1 MIFHNIIMQIITVER
16 YLSPPTVFVVK
27 IGTIF
32 NNIKKLRNHVAPN
45 LSMLVYMI
53 VQFTLLQHSGGS
65 CRDLEQ
71 RFTDSVGKITEE
83 KLYCIQSV

>member
-1 MIFHNIIMQIITVER
+1 MQIITVER

-45 LSMLVYMI
+45 LSMLVYMCNLHYFSI
-53 VQFTLLQHSGGS
+53 LGVHAETWSQGLQ
-65 CRDLEQ
+65 
-71 RFTDSVGKITEE
+71 IA
-83 KLYCIQSV
+83 